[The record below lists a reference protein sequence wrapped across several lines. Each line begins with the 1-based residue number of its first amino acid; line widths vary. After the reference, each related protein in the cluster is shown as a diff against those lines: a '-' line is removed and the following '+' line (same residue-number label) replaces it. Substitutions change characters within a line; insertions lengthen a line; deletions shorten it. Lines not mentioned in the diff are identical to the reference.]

1 MSALHVS
8 FGVPACPG
16 PPSDQGLVWLKLT
29 TLLLLSATVAT
40 AGPPSGNA
48 PQVGLLAVKM
58 KMNAAAFAGGQ
69 Q

>member
-1 MSALHVS
+1 MCRLEFPHAQD
-8 FGVPACPG
+8 AQG
-16 PPSDQGLVWLKLT
+16 PPLISGLVWLKLT
-29 TLLLLSATVAT
+29 TLLLLSATVVT

-58 KMNAAAFAGGQ
+58 KTNAAAFAGGQ

>member
-1 MSALHVS
+1 MIS
-8 FGVPACPG
+8 
-16 PPSDQGLVWLKLT
+16 GLVCVKLT

-58 KMNAAAFAGGQ
+58 KTNAAAFAGGQ